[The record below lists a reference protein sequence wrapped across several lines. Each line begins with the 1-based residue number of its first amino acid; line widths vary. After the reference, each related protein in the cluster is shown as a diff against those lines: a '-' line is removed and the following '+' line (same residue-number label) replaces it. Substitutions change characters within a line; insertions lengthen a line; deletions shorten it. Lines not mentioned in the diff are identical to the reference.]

1 MAKVYETFDDIYTKF
16 MNVTMVDEFALPRTP
31 DGMYS
36 LLENAIEKY
45 KDEFD
50 DAKDVEFDR
59 DTETLSMSLDSSD
72 VDIIIAYMKLFV
84 YIKIE
89 EEFSSTY
96 DVLVSDLGV
105 RNYKSQSDAKKNS
118 VLQQEKEI
126 QKLLLR
132 HTETYD
138 LDELG

>member
-1 MAKVYETFDDIYTKF
+1 

-138 LDELG
+138 LDSLG

>member
-138 LDELG
+138 LDSLG

>member
-1 MAKVYETFDDIYTKF
+1 MAKVYETLDDIYTKF

-138 LDELG
+138 LDSLG

>member
-118 VLQQEKEI
+118 ILQQEKEI

-138 LDELG
+138 LDSLG

>member
-16 MNVTMVDEFALPRTP
+16 MNVTMVDEFAVPRTP

-138 LDELG
+138 LDSLG